1 MLLDR
6 AAGLADKINQYQ
18 TLKTAG
24 DEALQFQSRANQLK
38 TASEKLSSSQRALR
52 KMRDAGIE
60 VDFVPSDG
68 LKLAERAKD
77 LRTAMSGNPSAI
89 NEPALNLKYEF
100 LDRLAGIASAA
111 DRMISAS
118 WKSYVRKRAEFGSS
132 DILDAL
138 AAIPQFR
145 PSVNRIRQCRAAV
158 EALGETVPD
167 DPKAIVSRLDALVA
181 EHEKSW
187 SELSAKDIPAGVVK
201 FIRDAAND
209 GASLASYSDEVRQW
223 LYEQNL
229 VASFRIRLK

>member
-6 AAGLADKINQYQ
+6 AAGLANKINQYQ
-18 TLKTAG
+18 TLKTAS

-38 TASEKLSSSQRALR
+38 NASEKLSSARTALKNMRA
-52 KMRDAGIE
+52 AGIE
-60 VDFVPSDG
+60 VNFVPSDG
-68 LKLAERAKD
+68 STLAERAKD
-77 LRTAMSGNPSAI
+77 LRTAMSGKPSAI
-89 NEPALNLKYEF
+89 NETPFNLKHEF

-111 DRMISAS
+111 ERMISAS

-158 EALGETVPD
+158 EALGERVPD
-167 DPKAIVSRLDALVA
+167 DPMATVSRLDALVA
-181 EHEKSW
+181 EHERSW
-187 SELSAKDIPAGVVK
+187 SELTAKDIPASVVK

-209 GASLASYSDEVRQW
+209 GATLTSYSDEVKRW
-223 LYEQNL
+223 LDERNL
-229 VASFRIRLK
+229 IASFRIRLK

>member
-6 AAGLADKINQYQ
+6 AAGLTDKISQYQ
-18 TLKTAG
+18 LLKTAG

-38 TASEKLSSSQRALR
+38 SASEKLSSVRTALK

-68 LKLAERAKD
+68 LKLAERAKE
-77 LRTAMSGNPSAI
+77 LRTAMSENPAAI
-89 NEPALNLKYEF
+89 NEPSLNLKYDF

-111 DRMISAS
+111 DRMISTS
-118 WKSYVRKRAEFGSS
+118 WKSYVSKRAEFGSS

-167 DPKAIVSRLDALVA
+167 DPKAIVSKLDALVA

-187 SELSAKDIPAGVVK
+187 SELSAKDIPAVVVK
-201 FIRDAAND
+201 FIREAAND

-223 LYEQNL
+223 LVVQNL
-229 VASFRIRLK
+229 VESFRIRLK

>member
-6 AAGLADKINQYQ
+6 AAGLADKINKYQ
-18 TLKTAG
+18 TLKKAG
-24 DEALQFQSRANQLK
+24 DEALLFQSRANQLK
-38 TASEKLSSSQRALR
+38 TASEKLSSVRKALR

-60 VDFVPSDG
+60 IDFVPSDG
-68 LKLAERAKD
+68 LTLAERAKD
-77 LRTAMSGNPSAI
+77 LRIAMSGNPSAI
-89 NEPALNLKYEF
+89 NDPALNLKYDF
-100 LDRLAGIASAA
+100 LDRLASVATAA

-145 PSVNRIRQCRAAV
+145 PSVIRIRQCRTAL
-158 EALGETVPD
+158 EAFGETVPE
-167 DPKAIVSRLDALVA
+167 DPKATVLRLDALVA

-187 SELSAKDIPAGVVK
+187 SELSANDIPPSVVK

-209 GASLASYSDEVRQW
+209 GASLTSYSDEVRHW
-223 LYEQNL
+223 LDKQNL

>member
-18 TLKTAG
+18 TLKKAG

-38 TASEKLSSSQRALR
+38 TASEKLSSVRKALR

-68 LKLAERAKD
+68 LTLAERAKD

-89 NEPALNLKYEF
+89 NDPTLNLKYDF
-100 LDRLAGIASAA
+100 LDRLASIATAA

-145 PSVNRIRQCRAAV
+145 PSVIRIRQCRTAV
-158 EALGETVPD
+158 EALGETVPE
-167 DPKAIVSRLDALVA
+167 DPKATVLRLDALVA

-187 SELSAKDIPAGVVK
+187 SELSANDIPPSVVK

-209 GASLASYSDEVRQW
+209 GASLTSYSDEVRHW
-223 LYEQNL
+223 LDKQNL

>member
-18 TLKTAG
+18 TLKTAS

-38 TASEKLSSSQRALR
+38 NASEKLSSARTALKNMRA
-52 KMRDAGIE
+52 AGIE

-68 LKLAERAKD
+68 STLAERAKD
-77 LRTAMSGNPSAI
+77 LRNAMSGKPSSI
-89 NEPALNLKYEF
+89 NETPFNLKHEF

-111 DRMISAS
+111 ERMISAS

-145 PSVNRIRQCRAAV
+145 PSVNRIRHCRAAV
-158 EALGETVPD
+158 EALGETVPE
-167 DPKAIVSRLDALVA
+167 DPKATVSRLDALVA

-187 SELSAKDIPAGVVK
+187 SELSAKDIPASVVK

-209 GASLASYSDEVRQW
+209 GASLTSYSDEVRRW
-223 LYEQNL
+223 LDEQNL
-229 VASFRIRLK
+229 IASFRIRLK